1 MTPHRVK
8 KIDGKAMQV
17 DVGDKFGIVMTEE
30 RQLYT
35 WGSNSNGQLGS
46 GDFTERPTPQ
56 LM

>member
-17 DVGDKFGIVMTEE
+17 DLGDKFGIVMTEE